1 MSSTSRHEAQ
11 PIESVLE
18 RELGLV
24 RDAIAMVASGAT
36 ARVVLGGLRF
46 GDQLI
51 EPARRLAADSGAL
64 VVPLW
69 TTDEGGVDIAI
80 ERDGDG

>member
-1 MSSTSRHEAQ
+1 MNRTSDHDQQPGEATF
-11 PIESVLE
+11 E

-24 RDAIAMVASGAT
+24 RDAVAIVASGAT

-51 EPARRLAADSGAL
+51 EPARRLADGTGAH

-80 ERDGDG
+80 ERDGEG